1 MESEMEKCGARGYGP
16 LCPAGGLQMALRI
29 KSKLCWLPRNGLCD
43 TSGATGERERC
54 GEEGRETGPGGGGSS
69 QKAAATERKSPSN
82 EFLKYLKINCLWKK
96 EKKKKRKSSTDS
108 QYAGLERGPSEKLP
122 SPSICPH
129 LSHFNT
135 FWQRSLTFSRLSLG
149 HQHACRCWTNT
160 PSLNRGQVS
169 HFVTN

>member
-1 MESEMEKCGARGYGP
+1 MESEMEKCGTRGYGP

-96 EKKKKRKSSTDS
+96 KKKKAQQTADMQAWNGGQVKSC
-108 QYAGLERGPSEKLP
+108 PLP
-122 SPSICPH
+122 PFVLI
-129 LSHFNT
+129 
-135 FWQRSLTFSRLSLG
+135 WASLTPFGSVFSRSRASRSDTST
-149 HQHACRCWTNT
+149 HVDAVPTHRA
-160 PSLNRGQVS
+160 
-169 HFVTN
+169 